1 MTTDK
6 PMTRVLVAGAS
17 GASGR
22 CVVQALL
29 SRSYQVIAV
38 VRPETAWSVTHE
50 RFEVVRADVSREP
63 QWYEGVTACDAVVS
77 CLASRTGGLEDARR
91 VEFDANR
98 NVLAAAEHWQVK
110 RFLLLSAI
118 CVQKPR
124 LAFQKEKL
132 RFEDSLKQSAV
143 PWTIVRPTAFF
154 RSLSGQVGR
163 VQAGK
168 AFLVFGN
175 GALTACKPIAGG
187 DLADFMV
194 DRLEDAGA
202 AGKLLPIGGPGP
214 ALTPNDQVALLAR
227 LLNRPIKTRSVPPG
241 FFLVLARLFDG
252 LGWLLPR
259 CRDRA
264 EFLRIAHFYAT
275 ESMLV
280 WDAAG
285 CCYRPDQTPET
296 GAERLEDFYS
306 ALLSGDAQA
315 ELREHKLF

>member
-6 PMTRVLVAGAS
+6 SIARVLVAGAS
-17 GASGR
+17 GASGC
-22 CVVQALL
+22 CVVEALL
-29 SRSYQVIAV
+29 SRGYQVIAV
-38 VRPETAWSVTHE
+38 VRPGTAWAMTHE
-50 RFEVVRADVSREP
+50 RLEVVQAEVSREP
-63 QWYEGVTACDAVVS
+63 RWHQRVRACDAVVS
-77 CLASRTGGLEDARR
+77 CLASRTGSAQDARR

-98 NVLAAAEHWQVK
+98 SVLAAAEHWQVK

-132 RFEDSLKQSAV
+132 RFEDCLRQSLV

-154 RSLSGQVGR
+154 RSLSGQVSR

-175 GALTACKPIAGG
+175 GALTACKPIAGK
-187 DLADFMV
+187 DLAHFMV
-194 DRLEDAGA
+194 DRLEDPGSV
-202 AGKLLPIGGPGP
+202 GKILPIGGPGP

-227 LLNRPIKTRSVPPG
+227 LLNRPIKTRSIPPG
-241 FFLVLARLFDG
+241 FFLALARLFDG

-285 CCYRPDQTPET
+285 CCYRPDHTPET
-296 GAERLEDFYS
+296 GTVRLEDFYS
-306 ALLSGDAQA
+306 ALLSGEAQA